1 MKKNDSKDAVELR
14 PATAVVSEETWI
26 DFNENELDET
36 FEQDLSLLLL
46 NSQADKQ
53 QADGIKTLR
62 DLIKSSDNV
71 VLPED
76 GRIYEALHDR
86 IMAAVA
92 DKQPGTAVRE
102 EDFKNVSFL
111 SRFTRKQAAAG
122 ASLMSIAIAMFAW
135 FGMQS
140 TQTANQDAVVA
151 QVKSIN
157 AENEAAILAES
168 ARSSDSINDEVLM
181 VVGEDEFVADAA
193 MQKIAAMSDQDY
205 AALLRD
211 LRN

>member
-53 QADGIKTLR
+53 QANGIKTLR
-62 DLIKSSDNV
+62 DLIKSSDDV

-111 SRFTRKQAAAG
+111 SRFTRKQAATGTA
-122 ASLMSIAIAMFAW
+122 LMSVVVAVFAW
-135 FGMQS
+135 LGLQNVQS
-140 TQTANQDAVVA
+140 VKQDTVVA
-151 QVKSIN
+151 QVESIT
-157 AENEAAILAES
+157 AANEAAILAES
-168 ARSSDSINDEVLM
+168 ARSNDSINDEVLM

-193 MQKIAAMSDQDY
+193 MQKIASMSDQDY